1 MVPWLVERTK
11 ATGDSKTKMRNEKW
25 KMIYGKCFA
34 LALLLVSASALSA
47 QTVATPSPST
57 PDDQKAEA
65 IVKRAVEVLGGNAY
79 LNVHS
84 VIGRGLY
91 SIYKD
96 GSSLPPLRFVDYIVY
111 PDRERTEFS
120 GSGGRV
126 IQTNL
131 EGKGWLYDGAAKT
144 LKDMPAGQLEDF
156 KIGIRTSTENLLHG
170 WWRKEGGKIT
180 YAGRREAGLARRN
193 ETVRLTYPDGF
204 WIEYEFGAK
213 DGLPAKVLYQRK
225 QKKADSDEMEE
236 VSEEDRLYKPLIFE
250 GVTALFVIDHFV
262 AGVQSGRI
270 NYESIDFNPTIADS
284 LFTKPANVKAIK

>member
-1 MVPWLVERTK
+1 MK
-11 ATGDSKTKMRNEKW
+11 NEKR
-25 KMIYGKCFA
+25 KMLYGKCFA
-34 LALLLVSASALSA
+34 LAFLLVSASASSA
-47 QTVATPSPST
+47 QTVVPTPT
-57 PDDQKAEA
+57 PAASDDEKAEA

-79 LNVHS
+79 LNLHS
-84 VIGRGLY
+84 VIGRGFY
-91 SIYKD
+91 SIYRD
-96 GSSLPPLRFVDYIVY
+96 GSSLPPLRFIDYIVY
-111 PDRERTEFS
+111 PDKERTEFS
-120 GSGGRV
+120 GSGGRI

-144 LKDMPAGQLEDF
+144 LKDMPAGQIEDF
-156 KIGIRTSTENLLHG
+156 KIGMRTSTENLLHG

-213 DGLPAKVLYQRK
+213 DGLPAKVLYLRK

-236 VSEEDRLYKPLIFE
+236 VSEEDRLYRPLTFE

-284 LFTKPANVKAIK
+284 LFTKPANIKAIK